1 MVDPKYVGMTLA
13 LVSSLAIGS
22 SFVLTKM
29 GLNSASKKYGSATKG
44 LNYFK
49 SKIWWL
55 GMIFMAI
62 GEFANFA
69 AYSFAP
75 AILVTPLGALSVIV
89 GAILASLILGERI
102 NSVGKAGC
110 ALCLLG
116 ALQFRG
122 GLCVYHVHGS
132 ALWIADAAGLLD
144 DMFAERQFHR
154 SCVQGPGHIDQ
165 ADARGQEPA
174 EVRVDVRVLA
184 SRRRLHHAAAQLLQP
199 GAGQLRHER
208 RDAHLLRA
216 LHNTDHRCQHDTVQ
230 RVQRHSRRVRVHPQR
245 VLHAVYRRVP
255 AQPLEIGR
263 GCKRQRRHH
272 GLRQLVRELDFNA
285 RYSGKNG
292 ARLSNSNSIDD
303 SGYGYVYTNGSSG
316 DEHNGSDSLFDLE
329 RNSSCDEIDRNNNFP
344 LKHTGVSK
352 NGYEQILFEAP

>member
-1 MVDPKYVGMTLA
+1 
-13 LVSSLAIGS
+13 
-22 SFVLTKM
+22 M

-89 GAILASLILGERI
+89 GWESRLRTVLAGRPADNGICDEAAVHGILHRE
-102 NSVGKAGC
+102 
-110 ALCLLG
+110 
-116 ALQFRG
+116 FRG

-132 ALWIADAAGLLD
+132 ALWIADAADLLD